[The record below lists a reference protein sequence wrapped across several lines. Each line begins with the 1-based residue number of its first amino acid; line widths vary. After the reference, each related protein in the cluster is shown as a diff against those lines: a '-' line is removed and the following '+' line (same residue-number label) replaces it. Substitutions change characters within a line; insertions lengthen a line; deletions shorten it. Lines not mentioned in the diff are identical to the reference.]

1 VLISV
6 FIPTALT
13 RGIPGIFYQQFAVTI
28 AAAATISL
36 LVSLTLSPALAALLL
51 KPHEPGHVNE
61 GSRWLRPL
69 RVSADKFNQGFD
81 WLSDRYGRS
90 TARTVRMA
98 TIMLAIYAGLLAL
111 TCWRLAETRTGCIS
125 E

>member
-1 VLISV
+1 
-6 FIPTALT
+6 TALT
-13 RGIPGIFYQQFAVTI
+13 PGIPGIFYQQFAVTI

-69 RVSADKFNQGFD
+69 RVGADKFNQGFD
-81 WLSDRYGRS
+81 WLSDRYGRF
-90 TARTVRMA
+90 TARAVRMA
-98 TIMLAIYAGLLAL
+98 TIMRALYAGLPVP
-111 TCWRLAETRTGCIS
+111 TGWRLGRTPTGVHPQ
-125 E
+125 